1 VRSGECLVLV
11 GASGSGKTTLLRLI
25 AGLESPDEGA
35 VWLGGRSLERVSPSA
50 RDVALVAQSPALY
63 PHLSVRANMGFGWR
77 SGGAS
82 DAGLERRGSTP
93 RRDLKTNSVGD
104 IAGDLTGR
112 AATGCAGRAAI
123 GRVWEIRGSSHGAED
138 GVSSGR
144 GVGDSG
150 AVEDGYVHT
159 ANRVGV
165 ADVLRRALLPWWPTW
180 FGWSRPGAETSVR
193 EARIEQLAER
203 LGVAEL
209 LDRFPH
215 QLSGG
220 ERQRVALGRAVVREP
235 AAFLFDEPLAAVDPP
250 QRVALRIWLAAM
262 LRGSAAASVY
272 VTHDFSEAVTL
283 GDRVAVLDGG
293 RVQQVGAPKDIY
305 RWPATWA
312 VAEVFAPRPMNR
324 VAARWVP
331 RQADDGLE
339 VVDRNT
345 PSQGHAG
352 GDPVGWIGIR
362 PSIEASDCPAD
373 VAPSDRIRGP
383 VGPVGRAK
391 DWVQRWLAGHWDSA
405 PFWLAVDRLRAA
417 KWRVELGDDGS
428 FGAESLRGYRRQPDG
443 GSVGDPG
450 SLWLAVRP
458 EHVVIGPAGSDESAG
473 SSWGS
478 EEADTADWVRGLAGV
493 VVCREDWGGEV
504 WLGVAL
510 GQGTH
515 DSAGG
520 GDSGG
525 GHPGGGHPGGGHPGG
540 GGDRRRRSH
549 DAMDAIELTDEDAE
563 AIKQTLAGQGGPC
576 ETEGWNNDGADGGRG
591 QVWWGRW
598 NTSGSAKAAQVG
610 TRVELAFSV
619 ERLHFF
625 GATSGRNLGKDINE
639 TQ

>member
-1 VRSGECLVLV
+1 MLV

-35 VWLGGRSLERVSPSA
+35 VWLGGRSLERISPSA
-50 RDVALVAQSPALY
+50 RDVALLAQSPALY

-77 SGGAS
+77 SSEATR
-82 DAGLERRGSTP
+82 AGLGRMGWTDRRWTD
-93 RRDLKTNSVGD
+93 RRDVKSNTLGD
-104 IAGDLTGR
+104 VAGDLN
-112 AATGCAGRAAI
+112 GRAAI
-123 GRVWEIRGSSHGAED
+123 GRVRETMGSSHGAAD
-138 GVSSGR
+138 GVSSGL

-193 EARIEQLAER
+193 EARIEQLAAR

-250 QRVALRIWLAAM
+250 QRVALRIWLTAM
-262 LRGSAAASVY
+262 LRGSQAASVY

-293 RVQQVGAPKDIY
+293 RVQQVGPPKDVY

-339 VVDRNT
+339 VVDGST
-345 PSQGHAG
+345 PAQGQAG

-362 PSIEASDCPAD
+362 SSIEDRDCPAD
-373 VAPSDRIRGP
+373 VAPSDRIGAAAEAVSRG
-383 VGPVGRAK
+383 K
-391 DWVQRWLAGHWDSA
+391 DWVQRWLAGHRDSA

-417 KWRVELGDDGS
+417 KWRVELGGDGS

-450 SLWLAVRP
+450 RLWLAVRP
-458 EHVVIGPAGSDESAG
+458 EHVVIGPVGSAESAG

-478 EEADTADWVRGLAGV
+478 AEADTAGWVRGLAGV
-493 VVCREDWGGEV
+493 VVCREDWGSEV

-510 GQGTH
+510 GQRTR
-515 DSAGG
+515 DAA
-520 GDSGG
+520 GG
-525 GHPGGGHPGGGHPGG
+525 GHPDG
-540 GGDRRRRSH
+540 GGDRRRRSR
-549 DAMDAIELTDEDAE
+549 DPLDAIELTDEDAE
-563 AIKQTLAGQGGPC
+563 AIKQTWAGQGGPC

-610 TRVELAFSV
+610 TRVELAFPV